1 MPRGRPTK
9 WATAHVTEGIALGKS
24 GIRVVI
30 WDKWG
35 RKRRGQAV
43 ISVGGLRWKAYKAKR
58 FVRIPW
64 DQIDRL
70 VSAMRARS

>member
-1 MPRGRPTK
+1 MK
-9 WATAHVTEGIALGKS
+9 WATAHVTEGIPLGTT

-35 RKRRGQAV
+35 RTRRGQAI

-64 DQIDRL
+64 DQIDEI
-70 VSAMRARS
+70 VSAKRKRAPAR